1 MTEKTEEKRPKWG
14 CLKSLIAILLGV
26 LLGLLVYD
34 YLEGRSLFRG
44 LIDMVC
50 DTETTGI
57 NCSSVMRT
65 DQQQRNFEN
74 LCDNP
79 RLTCIKV
86 NDDKSW
92 EEQWRFEG
100 DQELIDKVCDTIIT
114 GINCNPVELTPR
126 EQRQQRNFKSL
137 CDNPRLTCLE
147 SDRGWQFEGD
157 QTLIDRVCDT
167 DLTGMICEPL
177 Q

>member
-1 MTEKTEEKRPKWG
+1 MTEKTKENRPKWG
-14 CLKSLIAILLGV
+14 CLKLLITILLGV
-26 LLGLLVYD
+26 LLALFVM
-34 YLEGRSLFRG
+34 EGGSLFRG
-44 LIDMVC
+44 LIDIVC

-57 NCSSVMRT
+57 NCSSVLRT
-65 DQQQRNFEN
+65 QKQQRNFEN

-79 RLTCIKV
+79 RLTCIEV
-86 NDDKSW
+86 NDEKWW

-100 DQELIDKVCDTIIT
+100 DQDLIDKVCDTKTT
-114 GINCNPVELTPR
+114 GIDCNSVELTPR
-126 EQRQQRNFKSL
+126 EQRQQRNFESL

-147 SDRGWQFEGD
+147 TDAGWQFEGD

-167 DLTGMICEPL
+167 ELTGMTCEPL

>member
-1 MTEKTEEKRPKWG
+1 MTEKAKEKKSKWS
-14 CLKSLIAILLGV
+14 CFILLVVILLGV
-26 LLGLLVYD
+26 LLGVEVYSSASLL
-34 YLEGRSLFRG
+34 RG
-44 LIDMVC
+44 LIDKVC

-57 NCSSVMRT
+57 NCGSVVRT
-65 DQQQRNFEN
+65 QQQQRNFEN

-79 RLTCIKV
+79 RLTCIEG
-86 NDDKSW
+86 NDEKWW

-100 DQELIDKVCDTIIT
+100 DQELIDKVCDTKTT
-114 GINCNPVELTPR
+114 GIDCNSVELNPR
-126 EQRQQRNFKSL
+126 EQRQQRNFESL

-147 SDRGWQFEGD
+147 TDLGWQFEGD